1 PRVTA
6 SRATGR
12 SAAISRRF
20 LHLTFCVIFSRA
32 AFTACRDCAQ
42 PALGGPADNRFVAF
56 DILCRTAA
64 CREAGVPQVSVN
76 LSNLTLNVKVT
87 DLTFGGGFTID
98 RSFNQD
104 ASAVAGFGPGWA
116 FSLGESL
123 TPDSDGSL
131 RLQRGS
137 GRVDR
142 FTSAAGASTL
152 FAVTGTNDTLVRNSD
167 GGYTLRSA
175 NGTRVFS
182 SDGRLLSMGG
192 ITLDYNNGRLSA
204 AHYRGRTVQFTSD
217 DAGPIGSVAAGAN
230 RSATFN

>member
-1 PRVTA
+1 
-6 SRATGR
+6 
-12 SAAISRRF
+12 
-20 LHLTFCVIFSRA
+20 
-32 AFTACRDCAQ
+32 
-42 PALGGPADNRFVAF
+42 
-56 DILCRTAA
+56 
-64 CREAGVPQVSVN
+64 
-76 LSNLTLNVKVT
+76 
-87 DLTFGGGFTID
+87 GGFTID

-116 FSLGESL
+116 FSVGESL

-182 SDGRLLSMGG
+182 RDGRLLSLGG
-192 ITLDYNNGRLSA
+192 ITPDSNNGRLGVARYA
-204 AHYRGRTVQFTSD
+204 ARAWQFRLGEAGRVT
-217 DAGPIGSVAAGAN
+217 PI
-230 RSATFN
+230 